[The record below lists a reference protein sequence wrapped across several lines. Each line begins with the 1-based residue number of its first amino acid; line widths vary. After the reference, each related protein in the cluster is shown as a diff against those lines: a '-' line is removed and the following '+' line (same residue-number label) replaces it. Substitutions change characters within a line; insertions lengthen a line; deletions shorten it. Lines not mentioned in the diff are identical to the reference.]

1 MPVQYLLRSVVAFDG
16 TRYAAIAYLFLN
28 TWPLNAS
35 RFEPMLLEEVLV
47 IEQLNAPAWSDQQR
61 ATFYYR
67 MAAVQKD
74 EVLGVLLAVFLGSFG
89 LHHFY
94 IGRNGLGIL
103 YLIFF
108 WTGIPGFVALIEAF
122 FMPGRV
128 RRYNAEQAAYI
139 AASLGP
145 AAGNPIALKALPA
158 AATTCPSCGAPTVLG
173 AKFCAHCGT
182 TITA

>member
-1 MPVQYLLRSVVAFDG
+1 MTNQTTL
-16 TRYAAIAYLFLN
+16 
-28 TWPLNAS
+28 
-35 RFEPMLLEEVLV
+35 
-47 IEQLNAPAWSDQQR
+47 PAWSDQQR
-61 ATFYYR
+61 ATFYYQ

-94 IGRNGLGIL
+94 LKHNGLGVL

-108 WTGIPGFVALIEAF
+108 WTGIPGLVALVEAF

-128 RRYNAEQAAYI
+128 RRFNAEQAAYI

-145 AAGNPIALKALPA
+145 ANA
-158 AATTCPSCGAPTVLG
+158 ASSVTTLAPVASTCVACGTAASPG
-173 AKFCAHCGT
+173 AKFCMHCGAAIAT
-182 TITA
+182 